1 MFKLIFQQIFSGTR
15 CHTLIGKAQLK
26 LQMFDNI
33 LWRFVASFIFSWISY
48 PDLQG
53 QEKQPAQNVL
63 WWVMGWDSHSYKTG
77 PQSC

>member
-1 MFKLIFQQIFSGTR
+1 MFRLIFQQIFSGTR

-33 LWRFVASFIFSWISY
+33 LWRFVASFIFRRISY
-48 PDLQG
+48 SDLQS
-53 QEKQPAQNVL
+53 QEEQMTMFSGP
-63 WWVMGWDSHSYKTG
+63 VMGWDIYSYKTN